1 MNRQL
6 VFVNGKLNELML
18 PKRASKQRGR
28 QRKELISAKE
38 KWGRRKQKNKY
49 YGSVADTTL
58 LKQHYGNVVDELDFS
73 GQGQCVKGC
82 SLPRFHAVPG
92 HRRFVQILNVGD
104 YWICITNVFSSST
117 HDVFVFDSIY
127 DSVSSSTQ
135 NTVADVVITASKR

>member
-1 MNRQL
+1 MEEQLQRYPVDDDVENDNGTLPRSPLKSVPTEIVTGQEVSVDEMNDEEVYQ
-6 VFVNGKLNELML
+6 
-18 PKRASKQRGR
+18 
-28 QRKELISAKE
+28 
-38 KWGRRKQKNKY
+38 Y
-49 YGSVADTTL
+49 TTL
-58 LKQHYGNVVDELDFS
+58 LKQHYVNVVDGLDCS
-73 GQGQCVKGC
+73 GQGQCVNGC
-82 SLPRFHAVPG
+82 SIPRIHAVPG